1 MAKQIRTTLKG
12 YFQTG
17 NIPVEQHYID
27 FIDSTL
33 NISEKNSGN
42 IDLTGNISMS
52 GNISSSGITGT
63 HTLGGDVF
71 ITGILSSSGEIS
83 SSGAFT
89 GSGINI
95 LGDITA
101 SGNIKCGELALGGE
115 LSAVN
120 TDFNYISGSR
130 LTLGTGEAQ
139 LSLGGTI
146 LTTTFAELNYL
157 DGLTS
162 AEATQIKN
170 IDSNAISNAEWG
182 YVAGMNQSVAT
193 TDSPT
198 FAALNIGKVA
208 KGGIGTY
215 GGSIVVPS
223 GGKAFTF
230 TLTSIP
236 TIAGINSGQISKT
249 APTLIQNASVGS
261 TDAIII
267 NCINQQ
273 LSATAF
279 GQSTATA
286 ASTPGFYI
294 NISNDASTDFTAGTA
309 QFTVV
314 IL

>member
-1 MAKQIRTTLKG
+1 MAKQLRTTLKG

-170 IDSNAISNAEWG
+170 IGSNVISNTEWG
-182 YVAGMNQSVAT
+182 YVAGNNQSVAT
-193 TDSPT
+193 GTAPT
-198 FAALNIGKVA
+198 FESLNITKAA
-208 KGGIGTY
+208 KGGIGDY
-215 GGSIVVPS
+215 GGVVDV
-223 GGKAFTF
+223 GAGRATTF
-230 TLTSIP
+230 TIALIP
-236 TIAGINSGQISKT
+236 TIPGRLSGTIKKT
-249 APTLIQNASVGS
+249 APTLILNGSVAN

-267 NCINQQ
+267 NCIDQQ
-273 LSATAF
+273 LSVTAF
-279 GQSTATA
+279 GQKTAVDA
-286 ASTPGFYI
+286 GQPGFYV
-294 NISNDASTDFTAGTA
+294 SLTNDSTVDFTAGNATFTA
-309 QFTVV
+309 V

>member
-1 MAKQIRTTLKG
+1 MAKQLRTTLKG

-17 NIPVEQHYID
+17 NIPVEQHYVD

-33 NISEKNSGN
+33 NISENNSGN
-42 IDLTGNISMS
+42 IDLTGNITAS
-52 GNISSSGITGT
+52 GTLSLGGNVSGSGDFITAGITSSG
-63 HTLGGDVF
+63 H
-71 ITGILSSSGEIS
+71 IS
-83 SSGAFT
+83 ASGAVT
-89 GSGINI
+89 ASGINI
-95 LGDITA
+95 FGNITA
-101 SGNIKCGELALGGE
+101 SGNVKCGNFDIGGSALFD
-115 LSAVN
+115 N
-120 TDFNYISGSR
+120 I
-130 LTLGTGEAQ
+130 
-139 LSLGGTI
+139 SLGGTA

>member
-1 MAKQIRTTLKG
+1 MAKQLRTTLKG

-17 NIPVEQHYID
+17 NIPVEQHYVD

-33 NISEKNSGN
+33 NISENNSGN
-42 IDLTGNISMS
+42 IDLTGNITAS
-52 GNISSSGITGT
+52 GTLSLGGNVSGSGDFITAGITSSG
-63 HTLGGDVF
+63 H
-71 ITGILSSSGEIS
+71 IS
-83 SSGAFT
+83 ASGAVT
-89 GSGINI
+89 ASGINI
-95 LGDITA
+95 FGNITA
-101 SGNIKCGELALGGE
+101 SGNVKCGNFDIGGSALFD
-115 LSAVN
+115 N
-120 TDFNYISGSR
+120 I
-130 LTLGTGEAQ
+130 
-139 LSLGGTI
+139 SLGGTA

-193 TDSPT
+193 TAIPT
-198 FAALNIGKVA
+198 FAALNIDKVA